1 MKQITAIIR
10 PHRLEAVVAALHA
23 LPHLS
28 GFTAFPALGHP
39 RGHGPG
45 HGFVPDEWDPSTHSN
60 VVLLVFCADAHAPA
74 LLTALQQSAY
84 TGLAGD
90 GVVGVVELE
99 DVLRIRTGERGD
111 AAL

>member
-10 PHRLEAVVAALHA
+10 PHRLDAIVAALHA

-45 HGFVPDEWDPSTHSN
+45 HAFVPDEWDPTTHSN
-60 VVLLVFCADAHAPA
+60 VVLLAFCTDDDAPA
-74 LLTALQQSAY
+74 LLAAIQQAAY
-84 TGLAGD
+84 TGLPGD
-90 GVVGVVELE
+90 GLVAVVELS
-99 DVLRIRTGERGD
+99 DVMRVRTGERGT